1 MTGRD
6 LAIGLDVGTS
16 GVRAIAIDGAG
27 RIAGEGRADIGVA
40 LRRDAAAI
48 WAAVEL
54 ALGAL
59 CARVEPARIAAIA
72 VDGTSGTIIAT
83 GASGEPVAPA
93 SLYNDK
99 ADAEALARVR
109 AVAPAESAVHGGTSP
124 LARML
129 AIYRIPGVR
138 HVLHEAD
145 WVAFRLG
152 GPLGVSD
159 ANNALKSGY
168 DPIANAWP
176 GWIGDVGL
184 SLGLLPRV
192 EEPGQAVGTVCRR
205 VAERFGISRHALIV
219 AGTTDGCASFLAT
232 GARETGEAV
241 SALGS
246 TLTVKVLSEVPVF
259 SSRYGIY
266 SHRLLGRF
274 LPGGASNAGAGV
286 LAQFFA
292 PARIAELSARI
303 DPAKDTG
310 LDYYPLPGIGER
322 FPLNDPALAPRLTP
336 RPTDDALYLHGLLE
350 GLARIEALAY
360 RRLTEL
366 GAPRIVRVL
375 SVGGGAVN
383 EVWVALRARI
393 LGVPVAR
400 AAETEAAYGVARLAA
415 LGSPV

>member
-1 MTGRD
+1 MTSHD
-6 LAIGLDVGTS
+6 LAVGVDVGTS
-16 GVRAIAIDGAG
+16 GVRAIAVGG
-27 RIAGEGRADIGVA
+27 EGKIAGTGRADIAAA
-40 LRRDAAAI
+40 LRRDPAAI
-48 WAAVEL
+48 WMAVERT
-54 ALGAL
+54 LGQL
-59 CARVEPARIAAIA
+59 CAEIDPAQIAAIA

-83 GASGEPVAPA
+83 GASGDPVLPA

-109 AVAPAESAVHGGTSP
+109 AVAPSASAVHGATSP

-129 AIYRIPGVR
+129 SMCRIPGVR
-138 HVLHEAD
+138 HLLHEAD
-145 WVAFRLG
+145 WVARQLG

-159 ANNALKSGY
+159 ANNALKSGF

-176 GWIGDVGL
+176 GWIENVGL
-184 SLGLLPRV
+184 SLALLPRV
-192 EEPGQAVGTVCRR
+192 EEPGRAVGTISRR
-205 VAERFGISRHALIV
+205 VAERFAISRRALIV

-232 GARETGEAV
+232 GAHETGDAV

-246 TLTVKVLSEVPVF
+246 TLTVKVLSDVPVF
-259 SSRYGIY
+259 SPEYGIY

-274 LPGGASNAGAGV
+274 LPGGASNAGAAV

-292 PARIAELSARI
+292 PVRVAELSARI
-303 DPAKDTG
+303 DPAKDAG

-322 FPLNDPALAPRLTP
+322 FPLNDPELAPRIQP
-336 RPTDDALYLHGLLE
+336 RPQDDALFLHGLLE

-366 GAPRIVRVL
+366 GAPPIIRVL

-383 EVWVALRARI
+383 EVWTALRARI
-393 LGVPVAR
+393 LGVPVTR
-400 AAETEAAYGVARLAA
+400 AAETEAAYGAATLAA
-415 LGSPV
+415 LGASA